1 MIMNSNHA
9 STPQRRLLQA
19 SAFMLYAFAL
29 GLITNLHA
37 ASGPVTFI
45 STPITNNYAAR
56 KVTPTNTVEAK
67 VLVVNRDDQT
77 FTVEYSGKMQLFRI
91 EHGAKIYDAKGKQ
104 TTLDWVTAG
113 QTVSLQVQEYTPGR
127 VSLLTAAVLPNK
139 GPAEAAGWSYTK
151 AERKLKKANS
161 QPQAAPEPVV
171 FPSEDARNTPVEI
184 NDTDK
189 DYPTPEQPKVEN
201 PAPTENPA
209 PSQEPKGE
217 PEKQPEPKQD
227 NQS

>member
-19 SAFMLYAFAL
+19 SAFMFYTFAL

-37 ASGPVTFI
+37 ASGPVTFLP
-45 STPITNNYAAR
+45 TPTNNYVAR
-56 KVTPTNTVEAK
+56 KVAPTNTVEAK

-77 FTVEYSGKMQLFRI
+77 FTVEYDGKIQLFRI
-91 EHGAKIYDAKGKQ
+91 EHGAKLYNAKGKP
-104 TTLDWVTAG
+104 TTLDWITAG
-113 QTVSLQVQEYTPGR
+113 QSVSLQTQEFISGR
-127 VSLLTAAVLPNK
+127 VSLLAASVQPSK
-139 GPAEAAGWSYTK
+139 APAEAAGGNYSR

-161 QPQAAPEPVV
+161 HSQPAPEPVV
-171 FPSEDARNTPVEI
+171 FPSEDARNTPVQI
-184 NDTDK
+184 NESDK
-189 DYPTPEQPKVEN
+189 EYPTPEQPKVEN
-201 PAPTENPA
+201 PTPTENPA